1 MIRFL
6 LKKGVKFIEGSTEVT
21 VLKGFPDGRVE
32 FEYPNGEVFRIFQ
45 KEIWKNHQSRKWKL
59 DPGSLLET
67 NSETVLTMPRD
78 AATYREKDRK
88 DQERR
93 FAYMNAIKIGGA
105 RRVKEVET
113 IIARTGAQLKDPTPP
128 TYRTYCRWN
137 SESYKA
143 TGDPNKLFPKHE
155 LKGRHTILDGE
166 LLSLVEDVLDVQFM
180 NMQRMDINTL
190 YDRIIEAIESHNE
203 KSAGDHLPRFSK
215 ATLYRYI
222 KSLDRLARVRA
233 REGRHVATCKWRPV
247 LHTFRTVRINERW
260 EVDHTPLNV
269 QLVCDKTGEVILR
282 PILSVVL
289 DKHTRY
295 IVGIHIG
302 TRAPNQQSVGWTLS
316 MAMLSKSALLEKYGL
331 SEHEWHARGVPEAI
345 VVDNALEFHGAGVRE
360 GCNAFGISLV
370 YCPRRSPWFKGAVER
385 FMRTLGDGL
394 IHHIPGT
401 TWATTEDRGD
411 YPSEKM
417 ACFTLEGL
425 YQLVI
430 EWMVIFYHNNPHRG
444 LRGKMT
450 PNEAWIKASHESPV
464 FMPADP
470 DELEVAF
477 TAIAHRLTTNRGV
490 TFEHLSYNS
499 NALQTIRTSLPKGQR
514 VMFRYLHDRVD
525 YIYVFDP
532 FNKEYIRVNCID
544 PEYTENLTRWMHEEI
559 IEMERRTDDKIAL
572 DGLRRQRLKLFDKI
586 AAAEKSK
593 NRKDRAWAQKVQNK
607 SSKDTFVPKSENA
620 NTDEQTKPDIP
631 NWSIDVPFYDSL

>member
-6 LKKGVKFIEGSTEVT
+6 LKKGVKFIEDGAAVT
-21 VLKGFPDGRVE
+21 VLRRLADTRIE
-32 FEYPNGEVFRIFQ
+32 FEYPNGDGLRVYEDQ
-45 KEIWKNHQSRKWKL
+45 IWANHQSGKWRL

-67 NSETVLTMPRD
+67 NSETILTMPRD
-78 AATYREKDRK
+78 AATYREVDRK
-88 DQERR
+88 GGERR
-93 FAYMNAIKIGGA
+93 FVYMTAIKSSGA
-105 RRVKEVET
+105 VRVKEVET
-113 IIARTGAQLKDPTPP
+113 AIAIAAAQLKDSNAP

-137 SESYKA
+137 TPLYKL
-143 TGDPNKLFPKHE
+143 TGDPIHLFPKHE
-155 LKGRHTILDGE
+155 RKGRHTILDGE

-203 KSAGDHLPRFSK
+203 KNASNRLPRFSK
-215 ATLYRYI
+215 STLYRYI
-222 KSLDRLARVRA
+222 KSLDRLALVRA
-233 REGRHVATCKWRPV
+233 REGRHVAASKWRPV
-247 LHTFRTVRINERW
+247 LHTFRTVRLNERW
-260 EVDHTPLNV
+260 ELDHTPLNV
-269 QLVCDKTGEVILR
+269 QVVCDKTGEVILR

-289 DKHTRY
+289 EKHARY
-295 IVGIHIG
+295 VVGIHIG
-302 TRAPNQQSVGWTLS
+302 SRAPNQQSVGWTLT

-331 SEHEWHARGVPEAI
+331 SEHKWHGRGVPEAI

-360 GCNAFGISLV
+360 GCNALGISLL

-401 TWATTEDRGD
+401 TWATIKDRGD

-425 YQLVI
+425 YQLVV
-430 EWMVIFYHNNPHRG
+430 EWIVICYHNNPHRG

-450 PNEAWIKASHESPV
+450 PNEAWVKASRESPV
-464 FMPADP
+464 YMPAYP

-477 TAIAHRLTTNRGV
+477 TAMAHRLTTNRGV

-499 NALQTIRTSLPKGQR
+499 NALQTIHKSLPKGQK

-525 YIYVFDP
+525 HIYVYDP

-544 PEYTENLTRWMHEEI
+544 PDYTENLTRWMHEEI
-559 IEMERRTDDKIAL
+559 VEMERRTDDKIAL
-572 DGLRRQRLKLFDKI
+572 DGLRRQRLKFFDKI
-586 AAAEKSK
+586 AAAGKSK
-593 NRKDRAWAQKVQNK
+593 NRKDRAWAQTVQNK
-607 SSKDTFVPKSENA
+607 SSKDTFVPKSDNE
-620 NTDEQTKPDIP
+620 NTDEQSVPKAS
-631 NWSIDVPFYDSL
+631 NWSIDVPIYKPV